1 VQLPFVSG
9 LLVLDADGGRVAV
22 KYFDPSVRGGAAAAS
37 ATAAVGAPAGA
48 ATPAAATAPAIGSAA
63 AAKAQETQLKAE
75 LSFEKKVFAKTVRNQ
90 RQDGYDTIRTW
101 TAMQHITP
109 CPTLPCLVRCGSR
122 LHCLLLPLS
131 LSRRSQ
137 LH

>member
-22 KYFDPSVRGGAAAAS
+22 KYFDPSILGGAAAAS
-37 ATAAVGAPAGA
+37 ATAAAGTPAGA

-63 AAKAQETQLKAE
+63 AAKAQEAQLKAE

-101 TAMQHITP
+101 TVLQRVALRPASQS
-109 CPTLPCLVRCGSR
+109 CSLRLTLALSFCAFFRFVS
-122 LHCLLLPLS
+122 LPF
-131 LSRRSQ
+131 
-137 LH
+137 H